1 MFVANN
7 GHSAVVNFL
16 PKGCDDNTPTIAQ
29 GNLPA
34 VYELAQFHFH
44 WGSKH
49 HKGSEHEIHGVI
61 MACLIILLTKSSN
74 QF

>member
-61 MACLIILLTKSSN
+61 MARLNRYYDSAHQI
-74 QF
+74 Q